1 MLLAMM
7 FKCPYSS
14 AYECLRKIF
23 TQILLLSNCLV
34 IATHVLAKADLE
46 GLFFKSPAQTMA
58 TPQV

>member
-1 MLLAMM
+1 M